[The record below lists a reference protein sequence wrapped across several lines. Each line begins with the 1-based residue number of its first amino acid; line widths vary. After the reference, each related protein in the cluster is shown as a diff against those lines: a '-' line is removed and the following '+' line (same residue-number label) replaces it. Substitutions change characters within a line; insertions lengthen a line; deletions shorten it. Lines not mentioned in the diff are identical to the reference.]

1 MSVIVHRRSSS
12 KLQQS
17 RRKGQIGIFR
27 DIERRFRVEIRVPY
41 ANADN
46 FCYHHGISTNL

>member
-1 MSVIVHRRSSS
+1 MIIHRCSSS

-17 RRKGQIGIFR
+17 RGKEQIVIFS
-27 DIERRFRVEIRVPY
+27 EAELRFRVKMRVPY
-41 ANADN
+41 ANVAE